1 MNKKKHVPLPQDVM
15 TQYMGGHTVERDG
28 YLLEFCPY
36 HKDAN
41 RWGYVSQH
49 RLTVE
54 RSLGRYLEA
63 DEYIHHKDL
72 DKHNNSIDNLQLVSR
87 SEHMKIHRAMSHSSR
102 FPAVTD
108 ELVRKAL
115 AEGGLKHAAKVLGV
129 STQTIRNH
137 FPDLVEPYKRK
148 SPTNLDNPEFLDKL
162 RTLASDPDIG
172 YREASEA
179 LGCSA
184 ESIHHVLRRNNIEW
198 VRRSKAGEAHRR
210 YVRKG
215 TEYHY
220 PEETVCAVRTYAEDP
235 NTSFETAGKI
245 LHMSCSTIRRICNDN
260 GIKWISKSNRRY
272 PVLAE

>member
-1 MNKKKHVPLPQDVM
+1 MNKAKHRPLPENVM

-54 RSLGRYLEA
+54 RSLGRYLENN
-63 DEYIHHKDL
+63 EYIHHKDL
-72 DKHNNSIDNLQLVSR
+72 DKHNNNIENLQIVSK
-87 SEHMKIHRAMSHSSR
+87 SEHMKIHRALTHSSR

-108 ELVRKAL
+108 ELVCQAL

-137 FPDLVEPYKRK
+137 FPDLVDPYKRK
-148 SPTNLDNPEFLDKL
+148 SPANLDDPWFLEKL
-162 RTLASDPDIG
+162 RVLAADPHIG
-172 YREASEA
+172 YEEAAEE

-184 ESIHHVLRRNNIEW
+184 ESIHHVLRRNDIKW
-198 VRRSKAGEAHRR
+198 TRRTKVGEAHRR
-210 YVRKG
+210 YVQKG
-215 TEYHY
+215 EEYQY
-220 PEETVCAVRTYAEDP
+220 PPELVHSILQFAQDP
-235 NTSFETAGKI
+235 NTSLQTAKKH
-245 LHMSCSTIRRICNDN
+245 LHMSGTTILRICKDN
-260 GIKWISKSNRRY
+260 GIEWTAKSNRRY
-272 PVLAE
+272 PSLAE